1 MEQSQTIIERAK
13 EAVRAFEKATTREEV
28 FAIDRRCATLKAEL
42 KAVYDKVE
50 GPCPAWDHAKKI
62 EHARM
67 QRVEDLSKE
76 GANNV

>member
-13 EAVRAFEKATTREEV
+13 AAVKAFKNAKTSEEV
-28 FAIDRRCATLKAEL
+28 FAIDRRCATIKAQLKTI
-42 KAVYDKVE
+42 YDQTQ
-50 GPCPAWDHAKKI
+50 GPCDAWSCAKQI

-76 GANNV
+76 GANHV